1 MNPSQ
6 ARRPSLPPVGGEGG
20 LGGWREVPTIPALP
34 EARGEGRL
42 LPGLGI
48 GLIWL
53 FLVVFLLYPLAR
65 LFYDALTDDAGALTL
80 RNFVEF
86 FGDGF
91 YLRSLWNSMLLGLGV
106 VVSTSV
112 LGIGIAFLLVRY
124 EFWGRDL
131 FSYLTLIPIIS
142 PPLVGVLGFVFILGR
157 AGTVNVLLMDH
168 FDLLNP
174 INFMYGL
181 HGVLLV
187 ETLHLFPMITLNVVD
202 ALGKVDPSLEEAAES
217 VGARGWRRLWTI
229 TLPLTTPGYIAGAL
243 LVFIWT
249 FADFVTPLVLG
260 VHDLLA
266 SQAYL
271 NIVQFVDRRLFRM
284 GIVIS
289 ALLVLLAVVFLLAAK
304 HYVAIKDYSSLAYSR
319 IERRRLSGPVQ
330 ALVVTGLGL
339 VMLLSFLPYLGVTL
353 AAFGRGWSLTPFPTT
368 YTVQFFERVLVETP
382 KYVMNSLVYS
392 TLAVGICI
400 VVGVPIAWLLA
411 RTSLPGRGTL
421 DALNTLILAIPGT
434 AIGIAYVRAFHVEV
448 PGLGLSLTRL
458 WIILPLVLAIR
469 RLPYTVRGS
478 YASLLL
484 VHRSLEE
491 AASSVG
497 ASRVRTFRD
506 VTLPLIWKGVLVGG
520 LFSFMTSLQEAS
532 AVLFLSLGGWE
543 TITVGIF
550 NFYIAGSASEAAAL
564 GVVLIVVAA
573 VCLLVINRVAGARM
587 GGMFG

>member
-1 MNPSQ
+1 VP
-6 ARRPSLPPVGGEGG
+6 APAAG
-20 LGGWREVPTIPALP
+20 LHAS
-34 EARGEGRL
+34 RL
-42 LPGLGI
+42 LPALGV
-48 GLIWL
+48 LFIWA
-53 FLVVFLLYPLAR
+53 FLVLFLLYPVGR
-65 LFYDALTDDAGALTL
+65 VFYDAVTDDAGRLTL
-80 RNFVEF
+80 AHIREF
-86 FGDGF
+86 FTDGF
-91 YLRSLWNSMLLGLGV
+91 YLRSLWNSLLLGVGV
-106 VVSTSV
+106 VACTSV
-112 LGIGIAFLLVRY
+112 LGVGIAFLLVRY
-124 EFWGRDL
+124 DFRGRNL

-157 AGTVNVLLMDH
+157 AGTVNVLLMDY
-168 FDLLNP
+168 FDLVKP
-174 INFMYGL
+174 VNFMYGL

-202 ALGKVDPSLEEAAES
+202 ALGKVDPALEEAAES
-217 VGARGWRRLWTI
+217 VGARGLRKFWTI

-249 FADFVTPLVLG
+249 FADFVTPLVVG

-289 ALLVLLAVVFLLAAK
+289 ALLVLLAIAFLAAAR
-304 HYVAIKDYSSLAYSR
+304 HYVAIKDYSSLAYSKV
-319 IERRRLSGPVQ
+319 ERRRLRGLPE
-330 ALVVTGLGL
+330 ALVVTGLSL
-339 VMLLSFLPYLGVTL
+339 ILLLSFVPYLGVGL
-353 AAFGRGWSLTPFPTT
+353 AAFGRGWSLTALPTS
-368 YTVQFFERVLVETP
+368 YTLQFFERVLVETP
-382 KYVMNSLVYS
+382 KYITNSLLYS
-392 TLAVGICI
+392 VLAVLLCI
-400 VVGVPIAWLLA
+400 AVGVPIAWILA
-411 RTSLPGRGTL
+411 RTRVPGRGFL

-434 AIGIAYVRAFHVEV
+434 AIGIAYIRAFHHEI
-448 PGLGLSLTRL
+448 PGLGLPLTSM
-458 WIILPLVLAIR
+458 WVILPLVLAIR

-491 AASSVG
+491 AAGSVG
-497 ASRVRTFRD
+497 ASRLRAFRD

-564 GVVLIVVAA
+564 GVVLIAVAA
-573 VCLLVINRVAGARM
+573 FCLVAINRIAGARM

>member
-1 MNPSQ
+1 MIPRPG
-6 ARRPSLPPVGGEGG
+6 ARA
-20 LGGWREVPTIPALP
+20 VPAPIAARAASRVLPAL
-34 EARGEGRL
+34 
-42 LPGLGI
+42 GI
-48 GLIWL
+48 ALIWA
-53 FLVVFLLYPLAR
+53 FLLVFLLYPLGR
-65 LFYDALTDDAGALTL
+65 IFYDAVTDDAGRLTL
-80 RNFVEF
+80 GHFHAF
-86 FGDGF
+86 FTDG
-91 YLRSLWNSMLLGLGV
+91 YYVRSLWNSFLLGLGV
-106 VVSTSV
+106 VVCTSV
-112 LGIGIAFLLVRY
+112 LGIGIALLLVRY
-124 EFWGRDL
+124 EFRGRAL

-168 FDLLNP
+168 FDLVRP

-202 ALGKVDPSLEEAAES
+202 ALAKVDPALEEAAES

-229 TLPLTTPGYIAGAL
+229 TLPLTTPGYVAGAL

-266 SQAYL
+266 PQAYL

-289 ALLVLLAVVFLLAAK
+289 ALLVLLAVAFLLAAR

-319 IERRRLSGPVQ
+319 VERRRLSPLWEAAAVAG
-330 ALVVTGLGL
+330 LSVVL
-339 VMLLSFLPYLGVTL
+339 LLSFLPYLGVTL
-353 AAFGRGWSLTPFPTT
+353 AAFGRGWSLTPFPTA
-368 YTVQFFERVLVETP
+368 YTLQFFERVLVETP
-382 KYVMNSLVYS
+382 KFITNSLLYS
-392 TLAVGICI
+392 VIAVLLCV

-411 RTSLPGRGTL
+411 RTRLPGNGAL
-421 DALNTLILAIPGT
+421 DGLNTLILAIPGT
-434 AIGIAYVRAFHVEV
+434 AIGIAYVRAFHVEA
-448 PGLGLSLTRL
+448 PGLGLPLTSVWL
-458 WIILPLVLAIR
+458 ILPLVLAIR
-469 RLPYTVRGS
+469 RLPYTVRAS
-478 YASLLL
+478 YASLVL

-491 AASSVG
+491 AAGSVG
-497 ASRVRTFRD
+497 AGGLRTFRD
-506 VTLPLIWKGVLVGG
+506 VTLPLIWRGVLVGG

-550 NFYIAGSASEAAAL
+550 NFYIAGSSSEAAAL
-564 GVVLIVVAA
+564 GVVLIVVAT
-573 VCLLVINRVAGARM
+573 VCLLLINRVAGARM